1 MAEPLSPA
9 QLELLRQ
16 SEQESASRAG
26 EIFRTVINL
35 ETRFELA
42 GLLTADAAALQARLA
57 DELVCVEAPFV
68 KGLPGQVVFLLD
80 KSFTARVV
88 DYMIMGDGEVEF
100 MAEEHL
106 DGIVEAVNQLLG
118 NELTELSGRVGVS
131 LRNEVKPARLIAPAE
146 MASAYVGWVLVELDV
161 HIDGQ
166 QPVRLWKLL
175 SPDVSAKLA
184 EMLGAPPAAD
194 DDDGF
199 GLPPDHSTSRPAP
212 AAAPAPSAAPAGGST
227 APPPPAASPAS
238 PPREV
243 RQAQFTEFGPQPT
256 TARGGLEEKLSDRG
270 LGRVLD
276 LRLPVVIELGRTNML
291 IKDIVEL
298 SPGSVIELNKLVGEP
313 VDLYVNGKRFAQG
326 EVVVIDE
333 NFGVRV
339 TELVPLEQ
347 RLRQAGEA

>member
-42 GLLTADAAALQARLA
+42 GLLTADAPALQARLSE
-57 DELVCVEAPFV
+57 ELVCVEAPFV

-80 KSFTARVV
+80 KAFTARVV

-131 LRNEVKPARLIAPAE
+131 LRNEVKPARLIAPEE

-175 SPDVSAKLA
+175 SPDVAAKLA
-184 EMLGAPPAAD
+184 EMLGAPTAAD

-199 GLPPDHSTSRPAP
+199 GLPPDHSTSRPAAASAP
-212 AAAPAPSAAPAGGST
+212 AAAPQGDAP
-227 APPPPAASPAS
+227 PPPPAAPAAPAT

-243 RQAQFTEFGPQPT
+243 RQAQFTEFGTPPSS
-256 TARGGLEEKLSDRG
+256 ARGGLEEKLSDRG

-347 RLRQAGEA
+347 RMRQAGEA

>member
-1 MAEPLSPA
+1 MAEPLTPA

-35 ETRFELA
+35 ETRFDLA
-42 GLLTADAAALQARLA
+42 GLMMADSAALQARLA
-57 DELVCVEAPFV
+57 EELVCVEAPFV

-80 KSFTARVV
+80 KAFTARVV

-131 LRNEVKPARLIAPAE
+131 LRNEVKPARLIAPEE
-146 MASAYVGWVLVELDV
+146 MATAYVGWVLVELDV

-175 SPDVSAKLA
+175 SPDVAAKLA

-199 GLPPDHSTSRPAP
+199 GLPPDHSTNRPAP
-212 AAAPAPSAAPAGGST
+212 APAPVSQEAPAGGQA
-227 APPPPAASPAS
+227 APPPPAAPAA

-243 RQAQFTEFGPQPT
+243 RQAQFTEFGPQP
-256 TARGGLEEKLSDRG
+256 AASRGGLEEKLSDRG